1 MKDVELGIEEG
12 MDTTFQE
19 LAGADAEEL
28 LVSQIGQHAGG
39 IRGVLASFEVGS
51 ATSAWIETWRGIEEF
66 INIPM
71 FGLEDENVVYQLRA
85 IRLDDPKWLLAH
97 RLQIKT
103 MLLAELAPPVVD
115 RYLRTLTMIAVVG
128 DGIRMRGFPCGEQLR
143 SVDGAVDYLQS
154 RRRQMLA
161 LLYCMPGYCKGA
173 QRVEQLDALNQF
185 LPIVEMSCVGLT
197 TLYRKLLLAKMHDDF
212 VLTAGPTMCH
222 GNYSFDTLDKLY
234 LEPDRLSMTEVQ
246 GDKIDSGK
254 LQGRLS
260 LPKGQI
266 FSAAEL
272 CNDLMTM
279 EAMYAEFALGT
290 TEFSPMARFI
300 VACSERTQDN
310 YHIRISQSELNSLM
324 DLCALS
330 TTARRELVYAGAS
343 FEEAVNSFAP
353 FIAVGGNALT
363 TVTLLSRFALKW
375 ATVCLNRVKRF
386 QIRAGFNFETLVRN
400 ALDDQGFNIQQ
411 VKRIQCQEFDVIAL
425 KDGVI
430 YNVQCKNNLLD
441 LARMEQNQ
449 KLFLRYNRSLDRSY
463 AKALE
468 KDEARQHL
476 LLDKFGLSSVKHVVV
491 SKFPLATKNPRV
503 MTYREINEFGARFA

>member
-1 MKDVELGIEEG
+1 

-19 LAGADAEEL
+19 LSGADAEAL
-28 LVSQIGQHAGG
+28 LVSQIGQHADG
-39 IRGVLASFEVGS
+39 IRSVLASFEVIS

-66 INIPM
+66 INIPL
-71 FGLEDENVVYQLRA
+71 FGLEDENLVYQLLA
-85 IRLDDPKWLLAH
+85 VRLDDFNSLPMHLH
-97 RLQIKT
+97 RIKT
-103 MLLAELAPPVVD
+103 KLLAELAPSVVE
-115 RYLRTLTMIAVVG
+115 RLLRTLTMTAAIG
-128 DGIRMRGFPCGEQLR
+128 NSFRMQGFPCGEQLR
-143 SVDGAVDYLQS
+143 SVGEAVEYLQS

-161 LLYCMPGYCKGA
+161 LLYCMPGGCKGA
-173 QRVEQLDALNQF
+173 QRVEQIDALNQF

-197 TLYRKLLLAKMHDDF
+197 TLFRDLLLAKMHDDF

-222 GNYSFDTLDKLY
+222 GNYSFDTLEQMF

-246 GDKIDSGK
+246 RDKIDTGK
-254 LQGRLS
+254 LQHRLS

-272 CNDLMTM
+272 CNDLMMM
-279 EAMYAEFALGT
+279 EAMHAEFELGT
-290 TEFSPMARFI
+290 TEFGPMARFI
-300 VACSERTQDN
+300 AACSERTQEG
-310 YHIRISQSELNSLM
+310 YYVRISKSELSSLM
-324 DLCALS
+324 SLCGLS
-330 TTARRELVYAGAS
+330 TTARRKLVYTGDS

-353 FIAVGGNALT
+353 FITVGGNAVT

-375 ATVCLNRVKRF
+375 ATLCLNRIKRF

-400 ALDDQGFNIQQ
+400 ALADQGFNIQP
-411 VKRIQCQEFDVIAL
+411 VKRIQYQEFDVIAL
-425 KDGVI
+425 KDDVI

-441 LARMEQNQ
+441 LALMEQNQ
-449 KLFLRYNRSLDRSY
+449 KLFLRYNRRLDRSY

-476 LLDKFGLSSVKHVVV
+476 LLAKFGLSSVKHVVV